1 MILQVRL
8 HTTGWMPIVDPWF
21 MNMGSPMTRRHE
33 EQISGSLYGRP
44 GGYDDN
50 SAKLACSLTIGLH
63 FEPDDDP
70 VEIVRKLMKSE
81 GFSSQEELK
90 QSFSIPAN
98 PMICVVAELPKKMQI
113 SFKQNNFLLNA
124 LILGLCTATH
134 YDPERPVI
142 WTRTSLTRQ
151 LKLFTLGGFYASA

>member
-1 MILQVRL
+1 
-8 HTTGWMPIVDPWF
+8 

-33 EQISGSLYGRP
+33 EQISGSLFGQL
-44 GGYDDN
+44 GGHGDG
-50 SAKLACSLTIGLH
+50 SAKLACSLTIGLR

-70 VEIVRKLMKSE
+70 VEIVRERMKADGYSPRE
-81 GFSSQEELK
+81 DLK
-90 QSFSIPAN
+90 PKFSIPAI
-98 PMICVVAELPKKMQI
+98 PMLCVVAALPEDIQVTPTHR
-113 SFKQNNFLLNA
+113 NFLLNA

-134 YDPERPVI
+134 YDPTRPVI

>member
-1 MILQVRL
+1 MCFGMTDAISV
-8 HTTGWMPIVDPWF
+8 IDPWL

-33 EQISGSLYGRP
+33 EHISGTLYGAP
-44 GGYDDN
+44 GGNDDG
-50 SAKLACSLTIGLH
+50 SAKLACSLSIGLR

-70 VEIVRKLMKSE
+70 LEILRERMKSE
-81 GFSSQEELK
+81 GLFSQEELK
-90 QSFSIPAN
+90 QIFSIPTIS
-98 PMICVVAELPKKMQI
+98 MLCVVTELPKKIQTTP
-113 SFKQNNFLLNA
+113 KQKNFLLNA

-134 YDPERPVI
+134 YDPTRPVI